1 MNLAHLKKL
10 LNKHGL
16 KQTDLAHLLGRDK
29 AVITNLFQGKR
40 QLKADEAAIIAE
52 HLGTTVA
59 DVMGIQEKGKQKGF
73 GESPVLIP
81 FQQDPEKVKKHPNVV
96 RKGGKFYLEVAE
108 IMAHSKETY
117 AVEVRD
123 DGMNMSGIFAGD
135 IIISDLSRMCRVG
148 QIVVGQ
154 HYQGRGAKTV
164 IRKYEPPYLLPHS
177 SGTNFK
183 PLSLDFGEARA
194 VSPVLKLIRVF

>member
-1 MNLAHLKKL
+1 MSHLKKI

-16 KQTDLAHLLGRDK
+16 TQTDLAHLLNRDK

-40 QLKADEAAIIAE
+40 QLKADEAAVIAS
-52 HLGTTVA
+52 HLGIAVA
-59 DVMGIQEKGKQKGF
+59 DVMGIKEETKPKGF
-73 GESPVLIP
+73 DESPVLIP
-81 FQQDPEKVKKHPNVV
+81 FQQDPERVKKHPNVV
-96 RKGGKFYLEVAE
+96 RKGGKFYLEVTE
-108 IMAHSKETY
+108 IIAHSKETY

-135 IIISDLSRMCRVG
+135 IVISDMARMCRVG
-148 QIVVGQ
+148 QVVVAQ

-164 IRKYEPPYLLPHS
+164 IRRYEPPFLLPHS
-177 SGTNFK
+177 TSGVHR
-183 PLSLDFGEARA
+183 PLSLDSGEGRA